1 MLKERATVEGII
13 KAYAQAINDQGI
25 KVEKVLLFGSY
36 ARGDARSESDIDL
49 IIVSPDFRRMPAS
62 KRWKV
67 LGKAAAKLM
76 EPIEALAYAPDELA
90 LEKLSPASFLR
101 QVLTQ
106 PETVEYRL

>member
-1 MLKERATVEGII
+1 MLRERATVEEII
-13 KAYAQAINDQGI
+13 KTYAQAINDQGI

-49 IIVSPDFRRMPAS
+49 IIVSPDFQRMPAP

-76 EPIEALAYAPDELA
+76 EPIEALAYTPDELS
-90 LEKLSPASFLR
+90 LKNLSPASFLR